1 MPKCKAGSADR
12 YFQKSD
18 SRGNKKKKQER
29 KQKLSQNKEKAIKN
43 VNQQI
48 PSGKPE

>member
-18 SRGNKKKKQER
+18 SRGNKKKKT
-29 KQKLSQNKEKAIKN
+29 
-43 VNQQI
+43 
-48 PSGKPE
+48 GKKTKVIAE